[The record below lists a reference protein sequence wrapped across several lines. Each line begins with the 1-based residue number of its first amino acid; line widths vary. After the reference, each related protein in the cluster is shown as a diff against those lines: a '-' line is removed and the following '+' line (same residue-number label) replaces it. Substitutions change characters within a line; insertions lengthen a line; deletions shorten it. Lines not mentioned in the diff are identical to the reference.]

1 MGMIEFKT
9 SAVVITALNA
19 HLKND
24 ILNEFIKTGNI
35 PVTAIDREEKIWQEL
50 DEKIKKENDV
60 LHDIIY
66 MIEYEKP
73 FEA

>member
-1 MGMIEFKT
+1 MIEFKT

-66 MIEYEKP
+66 MIEYEKL

>member
-1 MGMIEFKT
+1 MIEFKT
-9 SAVVITALNA
+9 SAVVITAINA

-66 MIEYEKP
+66 MIEYEKL

>member
-66 MIEYEKP
+66 MIEYEKL

>member
-1 MGMIEFKT
+1 MIEFKT
-9 SAVVITALNA
+9 SAVVITAMNA

-24 ILNEFIKTGNI
+24 ILNEFLKTGNI

-66 MIEYEKP
+66 MIEYEKL

>member
-1 MGMIEFKT
+1 MIEFKT
-9 SAVVITALNA
+9 SAVVITAMNA

-24 ILNEFIKTGNI
+24 ILNEFLKTGNI
-35 PVTAIDREEKIWQEL
+35 PVTAINREEKIWQEL

-66 MIEYEKP
+66 MIEYEKL